1 MKRTLKWLRPMTMT
15 LMVLIGL
22 SLPAFA
28 MHIMEGYLPLSHCI
42 GWGIACIPF
51 LVLGLRDIK
60 KTIAE
65 DRRLILILAMVGAY
79 AFILSALKIPSVTG
93 SSSHPTGTG
102 LVAILFGPFAG
113 SIVGIIVLLFQA
125 ILLAHG
131 GLTTLGANTF
141 SMGIV
146 GPIVS
151 YLIYKGSKKAGMN
164 KKLAVFLAAMLGDL
178 LTYVT
183 TSIQLALAHP
193 SQLGGA
199 FASFV
204 QFAGVFATTQVPL
217 AIIEGILTVVVFMGL
232 ENLAND
238 ELGSLQ
244 MLRGI

>member
-42 GWGIACIPF
+42 GWGLACLPF

-93 SSSHPTGTG
+93 SSSHPTGIG

-151 YLIYKGSKKAGMN
+151 YLIYKGSKKTGMN

-193 SQLGGA
+193 SQLGGV